1 MNTPRPRTPATYLP
15 RDDERGQLL
24 DLASALRERGT
35 HIAPQPALI
44 TTEGRRFEL
53 PPDVASAFEQIVD
66 HLAQGQGVT
75 VVPHHRLLT
84 TQEAAD
90 LLNLSRPTLVKLLE
104 SGEMPF
110 EMRGRHRRVRLQDVL
125 EFQDSLRQD
134 RADALDE
141 MQDQAAED
149 GLYDL
154 LDSPPPSTR

>member
-1 MNTPRPRTPATYLP
+1 MNTAQRRIPETYLP

-24 DLASALRERGT
+24 DLASALRERAT
-35 HIAPQPALI
+35 LIAPQPALI
-44 TTEGRRFEL
+44 TADGRRFEL
-53 PPDVASAFEQIVD
+53 PPDVARAFEQIVD

-90 LLNLSRPTLVKLLE
+90 LLNVSRPTLVKLLE

-125 EFQDSLRQD
+125 TFQHSLRQD
-134 RADALDE
+134 RADTLDE

-154 LDSPPPSTR
+154 LDGPPPSTR